1 MKIKKTCVAA
11 MSCLLAVGAVGLCAP
26 QEAKAG
32 SAEWTAARVWN
43 EMTLESIRNDR
54 ARPPVHARNLYHTS
68 AAMYD
73 AWAVYDDTATG
84 VFYTEKYPAPRD
96 VTAAR
101 EEAISYAVYRIL
113 KYRFENAAGAAVI
126 QPMLD
131 DQFALMG
138 HDASFTSTEGDSPAA
153 IGNRIAELIIET
165 GWEDGSNELNNFAP
179 INPHTL
185 EPYEPVNEPIAV
197 ANMGLPLDFVTDPNR
212 WASTWLETQVDQ
224 AGNIIDGNVPA
235 AIGPHWGYVTSFA
248 LREEHLDGPGLYL
261 DPGAPP
267 LLDTERQQEYIDTF
281 ADVIVTSSRLDP
293 DLGIMIDI
301 SPAVFGKNPLGS
313 NDGQGYGKNPVTGEA
328 YEPNVINYGDY
339 GRIIAEF
346 WADGPQSSTP
356 PGHWNEIANELVADS
371 PIFEHRIGGEGPIV
385 DRLEWDVKMY
395 LILNGAT
402 HDAAVACWGVKGY
415 YDYVRPVYAIR
426 YMAERGQSSDPNL
439 PSYHPHGLP
448 LIPGIIELIT
458 EETVA
463 PGGKHA
469 HLAEMLVDDFG
480 FAIPDE
486 NGENQ
491 YDAEQFI
498 GEIAVMAWPGSP
510 SDNELAYE
518 PISYQNI
525 WTDPQ
530 FHQYDAPYSGV
541 QWILAKRWS
550 TYQLAT
556 FITPPFAGYTSGH
569 TTFSR
574 AAAVALSQI
583 TGSPYFP
590 GGLGE
595 YHIKQG
601 EFLDFEY
608 GPSEDV
614 TLQWARY
621 FDCSDQSARSR
632 IYGGIHPYVDD
643 FPARFQGQ
651 KIGEIASSRAFEYF
665 GKKSDVEVCV
675 GDLTGDGNVN
685 VFDLLNL
692 LENWGR
698 CNGCDAD
705 LNFDGMV
712 DVFDLLAL
720 LENWGGCN

>member
-1 MKIKKTCVAA
+1 MAMTCVL
-11 MSCLLAVGAVGLCAP
+11 SVGAIGWSL
-26 QEAKAG
+26 QEATAG
-32 SAEWTAARVWN
+32 SSDWSAARVWN

-73 AWAVYDDTATG
+73 AWAVYDDTALG

-96 VTAAR
+96 VKAAR
-101 EEAISYAVYRIL
+101 EEAISYAAYRIL
-113 KYRFENAAGAAVI
+113 KYRFEQAAGAKVI

-131 DQFALMG
+131 DQFSMMG
-138 HDASFTSTEGDSPAA
+138 YDATFTSTEGDSPAA
-153 IGNRIAELIIET
+153 IGNRIAQIIIET

-179 INPHTL
+179 LDPFTL
-185 EPYEPVNEPIAV
+185 DPYQPVNEPIAV
-197 ANMGLPLDFVTDPNR
+197 ANLGLPLDFVTDPNR

-224 AGNIIDGNVPA
+224 AGNIIAGNVPV
-235 AIGPHWGYVTSFA
+235 AIGPHWGYVTPFA
-248 LREEHLDGPGLYL
+248 LREEHLDAPGLYL

-267 LLDTERQQEYIDTF
+267 MLDTERQQEYIDTF
-281 ADVIVTSSRLDP
+281 ADVIVTSSQLDP

-313 NDGQGYGKNPVTGEA
+313 NDGQGYGKNPVTGEP
-328 YEPNVINYGDY
+328 YPPNVINYGDY
-339 GRIIAEF
+339 GRIVAEF

-395 LILNGAT
+395 LMLNGAT
-402 HDAAVACWGVKGY
+402 HDAAVACWGVKGF

-458 EETVA
+458 EETAA

-469 HLAEMLVDDFG
+469 HLAEMVVDEFG

-491 YDAEQFI
+491 YDVEQFI

-530 FHQYDAPYSGV
+530 YHQYDASYSGV

-556 FITPPFAGYTSGH
+556 FITPPFPGYTSGH

-574 AAAVALSQI
+574 AAAVALSEL

-595 YHIKQG
+595 YHIQQG
-601 EFLDFEY
+601 DFLDFEY
-608 GPSEDV
+608 GPSQDV

-651 KIGEIASSRAFEYF
+651 KIGEIASAKAFELF
-665 GKKSDVEVCV
+665 GIHPKKVCV
-675 GDLTGDGNVN
+675 GDLTDSGDVN
-685 VFDLLNL
+685 VFDLLML
-692 LENWGR
+692 LSQWGR
-698 CNGCDAD
+698 CDGCEAD
-705 LNFDGMV
+705 LMTDGMV
-712 DVFDLLAL
+712 DVFDLLIL
-720 LENWGGCN
+720 LENWGACN